1 MDIVKII
8 KDLCTPAQVYFF
20 LVSISTIVYIYH
32 MLDPRIN
39 SEYTI
44 LGLIFSVLFYVFWTW
59 VLNSICN
66 AKYLKRKF
74 GPNSGK
80 YVSWGIVILPFLL
93 LALALYYMYNNA
105 MLIVINEDL
114 EKESQMNTNNNKQ

>member
-1 MDIVKII
+1 MNITKVI

-20 LVSISTIVYIYH
+20 LVTLSTIVYIYH

-59 VLNSICN
+59 ILNSICN
-66 AKYLKRKF
+66 TQYLKRKF

-80 YVSWGIVILPFLL
+80 YVSWGIVILPFLI
-93 LALALYYMYNNA
+93 LALVLHYMYNNA
-105 MLIVINEDL
+105 MLVVMNEEL
-114 EKESQMNTNNNKQ
+114 EEESQNNNNEQ

>member
-1 MDIVKII
+1 MNIVKIV

-20 LVSISTIVYIYH
+20 LVSMSTIVYIYH

-44 LGLIFSVLFYVFWTW
+44 LGLVFSVLFYVFWTW

-74 GPNSGK
+74 GPNAGK

-93 LALALYYMYNNA
+93 LALTLHYMYNNA
-105 MLIVINEDL
+105 ILIVVNEQL
-114 EKESQMNTNNNKQ
+114 EEESQNNNDNEQ